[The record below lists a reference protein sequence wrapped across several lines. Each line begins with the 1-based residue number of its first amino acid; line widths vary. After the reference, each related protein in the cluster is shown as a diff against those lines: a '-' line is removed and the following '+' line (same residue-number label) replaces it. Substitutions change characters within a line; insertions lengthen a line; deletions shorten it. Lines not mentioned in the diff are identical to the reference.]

1 MRRHAFF
8 PAMIFIGLMGVGCAS
23 RQTFDV
29 TVTNRL
35 GEPITVWMTKAKP
48 QAPGDYEEGWIP
60 PEVLAVG
67 TTQSQRLGGV
77 AIEPGETGHT
87 VLKGNIASD
96 DVAVLRVYRAVDL
109 NAILTLHYG
118 NPDRLDIPLDPGI
131 TDIDIVK
138 QSGQMA
144 AVPPGA
150 TTKP

>member
-1 MRRHAFF
+1 
-8 PAMIFIGLMGVGCAS
+8 MIFIGLMGVGCAS

-35 GEPITVWMTKAKP
+35 GEPITVWMTKVKP
-48 QAPGDYEEGWIP
+48 QAPGDYEQGWIP

-87 VLKGNIASD
+87 VLKGTIAND

-109 NAILTLHYG
+109 NVILTLHYG
-118 NPDRLDIPLDPGI
+118 NPNRLDIPLDPGA

-138 QSGQMA
+138 HNGQMTEI
-144 AVPPGA
+144 PHGA
-150 TTKP
+150 KTTP

>member
-1 MRRHAFF
+1 
-8 PAMIFIGLMGVGCAS
+8 MIFIGLMGVGCAS

-35 GEPITVWMTKAKP
+35 GEPITVWMTKLKP
-48 QAPGDYEEGWIP
+48 QAPGDYEQGWIP

-77 AIEPGETGHT
+77 AIGPGETGHT
-87 VLKGNIASD
+87 VLKGTIAND

-109 NAILTLHYG
+109 NVILTLHYG
-118 NPDRLDIPLDPGI
+118 NPDRLDVPLDPGA

-138 QSGQMA
+138 QNGQMTEIPHSA
-144 AVPPGA
+144 R
-150 TTKP
+150 TTP

>member
-1 MRRHAFF
+1 
-8 PAMIFIGLMGVGCAS
+8 MIFIGMMGVGCAS

-35 GEPITVWMTKAKP
+35 GEPITVWMTKVKP
-48 QAPGDYEEGWIP
+48 QAPGDYEQGWIP

-87 VLKGNIASD
+87 VLKGTIAND

-109 NAILTLHYG
+109 NVILTLHYG
-118 NPDRLDIPLDPGI
+118 NPDRLDIPLDQGV
-131 TDIDIVK
+131 TDIDVVK
-138 QSGQMA
+138 QKGQMTEI
-144 AVPPGA
+144 PHGA
-150 TTKP
+150 KTMP

>member
-1 MRRHAFF
+1 MV
-8 PAMIFIGLMGVGCAS
+8 FIALLGFGCAS

-35 GEPITVWMTKAKP
+35 GEPITVWMTKAKA
-48 QAPGDYEEGWIP
+48 QAPGNYEQGWMP

-67 TTQSQRLGGV
+67 TTASQRLGGV

-87 VLKGNIASD
+87 VLTGTIGND

-109 NAILTLHYG
+109 NVILTLHYG
-118 NPDRLDIPLDPGI
+118 SPDRLDVPLDPGA

-138 QSGQMA
+138 QNGQMTEI
-144 AVPPGA
+144 PHGA
-150 TTKP
+150 RTRP

>member
-1 MRRHAFF
+1 MVFMA
-8 PAMIFIGLMGVGCAS
+8 LMGVGCAS

-48 QAPGDYEEGWIP
+48 QAPGNYEEGWMA

-87 VLKGNIASD
+87 VLKGTIAND
-96 DVAVLRVYRAVDL
+96 DVAVLRVYRAIDL
-109 NAILTLHYG
+109 NVILSLHRG
-118 NPDRLDIPLDPGI
+118 SADRLDVPLDPGA

-138 QSGQMA
+138 QNGQMTEIPHSA
-144 AVPPGA
+144 R
-150 TTKP
+150 TTP

>member
-1 MRRHAFF
+1 MVF
-8 PAMIFIGLMGVGCAS
+8 MGLGVGCAS
-23 RQTFDV
+23 KQTFDV

-35 GEPITVWMTKAKP
+35 SEPITVWMTKEKP
-48 QAPGDYEEGWIP
+48 QPADNYEEGWMP

-87 VLKGNIASD
+87 LLKGTIAND

-109 NAILTLHYG
+109 NVILTLHRG
-118 NPDRLDIPLDPGI
+118 NADRLDVPLDPGK

-138 QSGQMA
+138 QNGQMTEVPHGA
-144 AVPPGA
+144 ATMP
-150 TTKP
+150 

>member
-1 MRRHAFF
+1 
-8 PAMIFIGLMGVGCAS
+8 MILMGLMGVGCAS

-35 GEPITVWMTKAKP
+35 GEPISVWMTKAKP
-48 QAPGDYEEGWIP
+48 QAPENCEQGWIP

-87 VLKGNIASD
+87 VLKGTIAAD

-109 NAILTLHYG
+109 NVILTMTRG
-118 NPDRLDIPLDPGI
+118 SPDRLEIPLDPGI

-138 QSGQMA
+138 QNGQMME
-144 AVPPGA
+144 VPHGA
-150 TTKP
+150 TTRP

>member
-1 MRRHAFF
+1 MKRHAFF
-8 PAMIFIGLMGVGCAS
+8 PAMILMGLMGVGCAS

-35 GEPITVWMTKAKP
+35 GEPISVWMTKAKP
-48 QAPGDYEEGWIP
+48 QAPENCEQGWIP

-87 VLKGNIASD
+87 VLKGTIAAD

-109 NAILTLHYG
+109 NVILTMTRG
-118 NPDRLDIPLDPGI
+118 SPDRLEIPLDPGI

-138 QSGQMA
+138 QNGQMME
-144 AVPPGA
+144 VPHGA
-150 TTKP
+150 TTRP

>member
-1 MRRHAFF
+1 MVFMA
-8 PAMIFIGLMGVGCAS
+8 LMGVGCAS

-35 GEPITVWMTKAKP
+35 GEPITVWMTKEKP
-48 QAPGDYEEGWIP
+48 QPADNYEEGWMP

-87 VLKGNIASD
+87 VLKGTIAND
-96 DVAVLRVYRAVDL
+96 DVAVLRVYRAIDL
-109 NAILTLHYG
+109 NVILSLHRG
-118 NPDRLDIPLDPGI
+118 SADRLDVPLDPGA

-138 QSGQMA
+138 QNGQMTQ
-144 AVPPGA
+144 VPHGA
-150 TTKP
+150 TTTP

>member
-1 MRRHAFF
+1 
-8 PAMIFIGLMGVGCAS
+8 MIFVGLLCVGCAS

-35 GEPITVWMTKAKP
+35 GEPITVWMTKSKP

-77 AIEPGETGHT
+77 AIEPGETGHA
-87 VLKGNIASD
+87 VLTGTIAND

-109 NAILTLHYG
+109 NAILTLHRG
-118 NPDRLDIPLDPGI
+118 DADRLDLPLDPGK

-138 QSGQMA
+138 QNGQMTD
-144 AVPPGA
+144 VPHGA
-150 TTKP
+150 TTMP

>member
-1 MRRHAFF
+1 
-8 PAMIFIGLMGVGCAS
+8 MILMGLMGVGCAS

-35 GEPITVWMTKAKP
+35 GEPISVWMTKAKP
-48 QAPGDYEEGWIP
+48 QAPENCEQVLFP

-87 VLKGNIASD
+87 VLKGTIAAD

-109 NAILTLHYG
+109 NVILTMTRG
-118 NPDRLDIPLDPGI
+118 SPDRLEIPLDPGI

-138 QSGQMA
+138 QNGQMME
-144 AVPPGA
+144 VPHGA
-150 TTKP
+150 TTRP